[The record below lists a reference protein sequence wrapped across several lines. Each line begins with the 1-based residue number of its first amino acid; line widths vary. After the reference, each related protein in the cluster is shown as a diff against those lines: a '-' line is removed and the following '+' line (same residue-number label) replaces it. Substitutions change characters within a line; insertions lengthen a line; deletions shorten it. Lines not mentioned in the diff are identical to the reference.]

1 MSRSRSRYHAEPKYG
16 YWGSVTLVSPTGET
30 IKVSVPGREIVQYR
44 KANGFSEDR
53 DDLVVGRAICTKEG
67 REAVLRKSRR
77 FQNLLARGWRV
88 AGYVYLAGQE
98 LPAPVVTPANA
109 VMPKEPEVRP
119 EQKES
124 EDVDEVAE
132 ATSMTSED
140 VHGGNE
146 ATKDIVDS
154 SNAADDGQNP
164 ENHGAEAGVDGDE
177 GSGDGQGDQS
187 PSEHDSLSEGSAD
200 RPSRGS
206 RGGRSERRK
215 AERAQ
220 VRRLAAQT
228 QPPQVAKPTRNGTTA
243 VLCLRPLDISP
254 GMRRAA
260 HKSAELL
267 AKLIGRSTQKTVQGT
282 QVQAMDLLLALET
295 GDNPLPALERP
306 RERPRLKVLITP
318 DSSGS
323 CQDWSGLG
331 RAWALEVAKLPNV
344 DVIYVGNMN
353 GQFTDAEYRLVAD
366 EAVDGMLREV
376 DVVIYLGDGDGYELC
391 HDYASRGATVV
402 ALDSY
407 CASVA
412 KPRLREVNRRGS
424 GVVYWVDKVSNCD
437 ASTWYVALKLV
448 MERQFV

>member
-1 MSRSRSRYHAEPKYG
+1 MSRRRSRLYAEPRYG
-16 YWGSVTLVSPTGET
+16 YWGSVTLVSPAGET
-30 IKVSVPGREIVQYR
+30 IKMSVPGREIVRYR
-44 KANGFSEDR
+44 TTNGFLEDK
-53 DDLVVGRAICTKEG
+53 DVLVVGRGLYTTAG
-67 REAVLRKSRR
+67 REAALRKSRR
-77 FQNLLARGWRV
+77 FQDLLARGWRV
-88 AGYVYLAGQE
+88 AGYVYMAGQKKS
-98 LPAPVVTPANA
+98 APVVTPTGRVAS
-109 VMPKEPEVRP
+109 KEAIARP

-124 EDVDEVAE
+124 EGVDEVAE
-132 ATSMTSED
+132 ATSLTSED

-146 ATKDIVDS
+146 ATKDIQDS
-154 SNAADDGQNP
+154 PNAANDGQNP
-164 ENHGAEAGVDGDE
+164 ENHGAEVGVDGEE

-187 PSEHDSLSEGSAD
+187 SSELDSQSEGGSD

-206 RGGRSERRK
+206 RGGRSERRR
-215 AERAQ
+215 AERAE
-220 VRRLAAQT
+220 VRRLAAQAP
-228 QPPQVAKPTRNGTTA
+228 PPQVSKPTRNGATS
-243 VLCLRPLDISP
+243 VLCLRPLDVSQ

-260 HKSAELL
+260 RKSAQLL
-267 AKLIGRSTQKTVQGT
+267 AELIGRSTQKTVQGT
-282 QVQAMDLLLALET
+282 QVQALDLLLALET

-306 RERPRLKVLITP
+306 RLRPSLKVLITP

-331 RAWALEVAKLPNV
+331 RAWALEVSKLPDV
-344 DVIYVGNMN
+344 DVIYVENMN
-353 GQFTDAEYRLVAD
+353 GQFMGAGYRVVAD

-376 DVVIYLGDGDGYELC
+376 DVVIYLGDGDGYDLC

-437 ASTWYVALKLV
+437 AATWFDGLKLV
-448 MERQFV
+448 MERQFA